1 VRALET
7 SALRGVLI
15 REVINFK
22 TFWRSS
28 TFSAIVQP
36 IVYLLAFG
44 FGFGSLVDKVGGV
57 KYIEFVGIGTVAT
70 AILFSSV
77 FSGIFGTLV
86 KWKYQR
92 TYDALLAAPVGV
104 AEVVT
109 AESLWIGIRSGIYGA
124 APLIVA
130 FFFGLDPSWGMLLV
144 VPIGVLTGFGFAA
157 AGVFIAAVVDSF
169 DNTSYVQSLVIT
181 PMFLLAGTFFPI
193 DQLPEWARVASWFNP
208 LYHCVE
214 LVRHASFG
222 FEAVDLGHVGVLV
235 AFGVVM
241 WLLAVWRL
249 DKRLID

>member
-1 VRALET
+1 VRALEMN
-7 SALRGVLI
+7 ALRGVLI
-15 REVINFK
+15 REVMNFK
-22 TFWRSS
+22 TFWRAS

-44 FGFGSLVDKVGGV
+44 FGFGSIVNKVGGV
-57 KYIEFVGIGTVAT
+57 TYIEFVGIGTVAT

-77 FSGIFGTLV
+77 FSGIFGTLL

-104 AEVVT
+104 GEIVT
-109 AESLWIGIRSGIYGA
+109 AESFWIGVRSGVYGA

-157 AGVFIAAVVDSF
+157 AGMLIAALVENF

-193 DQLPEWARVASWFNP
+193 DQLPEWAQVASWANP

-222 FEAVDLGHVGVLV
+222 FELVDLAHVAVLV
-235 AFGVVM
+235 AFGAVM
-241 WLLAVWRL
+241 WVLAVWRL
-249 DKRLID
+249 EKRLID

>member
-1 VRALET
+1 MNAF
-7 SALRGVLI
+7 RGVLI
-15 REVINFK
+15 REVMNFK
-22 TFWRSS
+22 TFWRAS

-44 FGFGSLVDKVGGV
+44 FGFGAIVDEIGGV
-57 KYIEFVGIGTVAT
+57 PYIEFVGIGTVAT

-77 FSGIFGTLV
+77 FSGIFGTLL

-104 AEVVT
+104 GEIVT
-109 AESLWIGIRSGIYGA
+109 AESFWIGVRSGVYGA

-157 AGVFIAAVVDSF
+157 AGMLIAALVENF

-193 DQLPEWARVASWFNP
+193 DQLPEWAQVASWFNP

-214 LVRHASFG
+214 LVRGACFG
-222 FEAVDLGHVGVLV
+222 FEPVDIAHVAVLV
-235 AFGVVM
+235 AFGAGM
-241 WLLAVWRL
+241 WVLAVWRL
-249 DKRLID
+249 EKRLID

>member
-1 VRALET
+1 VRRLEA
-7 SALRGVLI
+7 SALSGVLI
-15 REVINFK
+15 REVMNFK
-22 TFWRSS
+22 TFWRAS

-44 FGFGSLVDKVGGV
+44 FGFGALVNRVGGV
-57 KYIEFVGIGTVAT
+57 PYIEFVGIGTVAT

-77 FSGIFGTLV
+77 FSGIFGTLL

-104 AEVVT
+104 GEIVT
-109 AESLWIGIRSGIYGA
+109 AESFWIGIRSGVYGA

-144 VPIGVLTGFGFAA
+144 VPIGLLTGFGFAA
-157 AGVFIAAVVDSF
+157 AGMLIAALVENF

-193 DQLPEWARVASWFNP
+193 DQLPEWARVASWANP

-222 FEAVDLGHVGVLV
+222 FHLVDLAHVAVLV
-235 AFGVVM
+235 VFAAIM
-241 WLLAVWRL
+241 WVLAVWRL